1 MNRSIEVIKKKVN
14 IVLQF
19 SKKSYNSIFI
29 IDELKTKNKFQKN
42 LYE

>member
-19 SKKSYNSIFI
+19 SKKLYNSIFI
-29 IDELKTKNKFQKN
+29 IVELKTKNKFQKN